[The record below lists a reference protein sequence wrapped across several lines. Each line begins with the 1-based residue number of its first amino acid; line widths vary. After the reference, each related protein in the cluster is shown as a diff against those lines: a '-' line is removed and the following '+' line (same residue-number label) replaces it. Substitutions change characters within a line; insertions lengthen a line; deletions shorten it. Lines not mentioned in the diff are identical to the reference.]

1 MEDDE
6 GNARHGEG
14 NAVAPAAAA
23 VVHLSPVATSI
34 TPDASTGLAS
44 TSHQTSSPP
53 SPCPSLNK
61 TKAAEEAL
69 PSPSTTQE
77 GSSISNHQ
85 QQNNNTN
92 PGRRSL
98 PFSFP
103 PLFFRSNTSSTSL
116 APSTAEGKPIPV
128 DDTTAAHRISAL
140 KKLTSPAAGG
150 RGHTYAKSAG
160 AQSSTYSQPVL
171 VRTYS
176 GPSPQSSYGG
186 AGGFR
191 SPKHQQGRSSRY
203 RPPSSSRG
211 VSRRVPLPLSSKSGT
226 DLSSRPT
233 KPALSGGASLSV
245 GNGSNGHGSNLPSS
259 RLEGVT
265 GTSSTNSATS
275 ERLSNMPHHHSKS
288 KKSTGGSSIT
298 SGFGSKLPLSWV
310 GQWKTGGD
318 SGSKRGQDEAKLP
331 PLEAFSF
338 KSFMA
343 DLPSPSNGES
353 DIGADLDR
361 IAEICARSRYSLSS
375 QYEMHVAPHG
385 SGISFISGGGGSR
398 RNKGYGH
405 TRSTG
410 SVVGGNGPTLQAINS
425 DDDNESAR
433 SHHQRGKRRS
443 GGAGA
448 GRRRSV
454 AYGTLETIMSSSRSS
469 EEDKTKKKSAAEIVG
484 EVRGRAA
491 RKAGWQNSASTGTG
505 SGDSNSNSNSNGTN
519 TTTQGEAGS
528 QGGVGNTDADA
539 RSKGQSQSQ
548 TSERAKAK
556 LARKKSA
563 SFATAVIHNNHQH
576 HDSKNDVV
584 TPTSSASALISEPA
598 MPQTSMSHLG
608 VRTASAAIP
617 AEDICLPPSPGG
629 GQVEVHLA
637 DELPHQIDPVE
648 YSHQVET
655 SAGRAPSRSLSGYG
669 YGYGYSHAGA
679 GAGGGW
685 STWIPRWSTTSTTTT
700 NNTSSNI
707 IATVTTSNA
716 SGVRGGTG
724 ADAAPATRSSTSSSH
739 RGSGNKTKSGTKTNA
754 EGSLRQLLKSV

>member
-1 MEDDE
+1 MEDDG
-6 GNARHGEG
+6 GNARQGDG
-14 NAVAPAAAA
+14 NVVAAAA
-23 VVHLSPVATSI
+23 TVVHLSPVATST
-34 TPDASTGLAS
+34 TPDASTGQDS
-44 TSHQTSSPP
+44 TSHQTSSPSSP
-53 SPCPSLNK
+53 SRSLNT
-61 TKAAEEAL
+61 TKAAGSAP
-69 PSPSTTQE
+69 PSSSTQKGLSTSEQQK
-77 GSSISNHQ
+77 ISN
-85 QQNNNTN
+85 NNSR
-92 PGRRSL
+92 RRSL

-103 PLFFRSNTSSTSL
+103 PLFFRSNHSSTSL

-150 RGHTYAKSAG
+150 RGHTYAKSTG

-176 GPSPQSSYGG
+176 GPSPAQSSYGG

-191 SPKHQQGRSSRY
+191 TPKGRSSRY

-211 VSRRVPLPLSSKSGT
+211 VSRRVPLPLSSKSGP

-233 KPALSGGASLSV
+233 KPALSGGGSLS
-245 GNGSNGHGSNLPSS
+245 
-259 RLEGVT
+259 
-265 GTSSTNSATS
+265 
-275 ERLSNMPHHHSKS
+275 
-288 KKSTGGSSIT
+288 KSTGGGSIT

-310 GQWKTGGD
+310 GQWKTGGSD

-343 DLPSPSNGES
+343 DLPAPSANGAEN

-385 SGISFISGGGGSR
+385 SGISFISGGSHSGRRSKGHSR
-398 RNKGYGH
+398 
-405 TRSTG
+405 TRS
-410 SVVGGNGPTLQAINS
+410 GGAGGPTLQAINS

-443 GGAGA
+443 TGG

-469 EEDKTKKKSAAEIVG
+469 EEDKSKKKSAAEIVG

-491 RKAGWQNSASTGTG
+491 RKAGWGQNSASTGTAG
-505 SGDSNSNSNSNGTN
+505 SADSNSNSGGTN
-519 TTTQGEAGS
+519 TTTQGEAGT
-528 QGGVGNTDADA
+528 VA
-539 RSKGQSQSQ
+539 R
-548 TSERAKAK
+548 

-563 SFATAVIHNNHQH
+563 SFATAVMDSSRQH
-576 HDSKNDVV
+576 HESGNDV

-598 MPQTSMSHLG
+598 MPQTSTSHLG
-608 VRTASAAIP
+608 VRTASATIP
-617 AEDICLPPSPGG
+617 IPGEDISPPSPGG

-637 DELPHQIDPVE
+637 DELPHQVDAGGQ
-648 YSHQVET
+648 YTHQDDATPRT
-655 SAGRAPSRSLSGYG
+655 SSRSLSSYGYG
-669 YGYGYSHAGA
+669 YGYGYSQAGH
-679 GAGGGW
+679 GSHSGGW
-685 STWIPRWSTTSTTTT
+685 STWIPRWSSTTTT
-700 NNTSSNI
+700 N
-707 IATVTTSNA
+707 TTSMNTMA
-716 SGVRGGTG
+716 PSATAGGGT
-724 ADAAPATRSSTSSSH
+724 DAVAATRTSVG
-739 RGSGNKTKSGTKTNA
+739 GSGSHNGEGNKNKTKSSSGSRKPNA